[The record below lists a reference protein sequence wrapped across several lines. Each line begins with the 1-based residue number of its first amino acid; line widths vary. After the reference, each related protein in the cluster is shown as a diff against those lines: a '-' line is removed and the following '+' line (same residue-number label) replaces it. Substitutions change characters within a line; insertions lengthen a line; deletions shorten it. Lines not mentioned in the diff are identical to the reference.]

1 VGLTIGTVVGLEAP
15 EAPVAGALLAMVM
28 DKLLALRMPIE
39 ATAAEP

>member
-1 VGLTIGTVVGLEAP
+1 VGLTIGTVVGL

-39 ATAAEP
+39 ATAAKP